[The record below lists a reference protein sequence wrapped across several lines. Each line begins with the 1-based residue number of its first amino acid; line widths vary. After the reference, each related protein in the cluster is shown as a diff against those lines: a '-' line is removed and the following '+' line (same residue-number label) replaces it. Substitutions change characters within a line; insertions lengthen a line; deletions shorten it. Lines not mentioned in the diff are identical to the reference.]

1 MDDFPD
7 PDIIQERLE
16 ELSERFK
23 RVKTVSTAEES
34 EAETITERIGVD
46 TEMEQEQENLLLHS
60 ASGAEQSSLG
70 QDPWEL
76 QRPSTSVR
84 DKESTFEEGHYLP
97 AETDPFS
104 PGAKMHEEDLLDYDL
119 EDEVLEG
126 EQEQKEK
133 DLHLINLIQ
142 QILIQYLKCLL
153 KNLRI

>member
-1 MDDFPD
+1 
-7 PDIIQERLE
+7 
-16 ELSERFK
+16 
-23 RVKTVSTAEES
+23 
-34 EAETITERIGVD
+34 
-46 TEMEQEQENLLLHS
+46 MEQEQENLLLHS

-84 DKESTFEEGHYLP
+84 DKESTFEEGHYVP

-126 EQEQKEK
+126 EQEQKREGSAF
-133 DLHLINLIQ
+133 DEFDPAVPESVFELSAEEI
-142 QILIQYLKCLL
+142 
-153 KNLRI
+153 